1 MSKAEESIDAL
12 AEESVPRPPSTNAH
26 QRRSSVF
33 EAHNVYLKYHRDLST
48 VEDGAAQ
55 PAVENSVAAAGAPP
69 LPPAPPQARRDAFRQ
84 FHRVEK
90 TGVIYATSR
99 ASAHGF
105 NPEDPSWANMGQGAP
120 ETGPLDN
127 APPRNFALNVPDPDL
142 EYAPVTGLHELRA
155 KVATY
160 YNHLYRKGNASQYA
174 ADNVCIVP
182 GGRAGIT
189 RIMAVLGQVQVG
201 YFTPDYTAYEQA
213 LGLFVR
219 ISPSPLL
226 HRNVSEAVMD
236 PDEFEFQ
243 CSGRGVGAIL
253 MSNPANPTGQS
264 IEGESL
270 ARYVDIARR
279 HECAIIMDEFYSHY
293 YYDGDAV
300 DPVDGTYLVV
310 SYATIRIVMLHS
322 FYLLFERRRRRR
334 FELAQDGEQCRLH

>member
-1 MSKAEESIDAL
+1 MDKIAEESVDAL
-12 AEESVPRPPSTNAH
+12 AEEPVPPPAANSH
-26 QRRSSVF
+26 QHRRSSVI
-33 EAHNVYLKYHRDLST
+33 EAHNVYLKYHRVLST
-48 VEDGAAQ
+48 VEDSSAQATLAA
-55 PAVENSVAAAGAPP
+55 PVAAAGAAPSPP
-69 LPPAPPQARRDAFRQ
+69 PPARRDGFRQ

-99 ASAHGF
+99 ASSHGF
-105 NPEDPSWANMGQGAP
+105 DPEDPSWANMGQGAP
-120 ETGPLDN
+120 ETGPLEN
-127 APPRNFALNVPDPDL
+127 APTRNFTLSVPDPDL

-160 YNHLYRKGNASQYA
+160 YNHLYRTGKASQYT

-226 HRNVSEAVMD
+226 HRNVREAVMD

-264 IEGESL
+264 IEGENL

-300 DPVDGTYLVV
+300 DPVDGTY
-310 SYATIRIVMLHS
+310 
-322 FYLLFERRRRRR
+322 
-334 FELAQDGEQCRLH
+334 